1 MAMQI
6 TDECINCNACIDE
19 CPSNAIF
26 AADEPYKLNG
36 EEHAAPSD
44 EFSYIVKELC
54 THCEG
59 YSDEA
64 SCVTNCPTDAV
75 IDDDGHFG

>member
-1 MAMQI
+1 MH
-6 TDECINCNACIDE
+6 
-19 CPSNAIF
+19 SNAIF
-26 AADEPYKLNG
+26 AADEPYSING
-36 EEHAAPSD
+36 EEKPALSD

-64 SCVTNCPTDAV
+64 SCVSNCPTDAV
-75 IDDDGHFG
+75 IDDLGHFG